1 MAATATGVATRRSVF
16 VVAKGIKNAKQCC
29 HQRKLLAQVAQLML
43 VGENGFLLSYL
54 ENATQSIKVFGE
66 ARMFGKRFKE
76 GTKRWG
82 WDALVVMRGLERYRG
97 GTAQSS

>member
-43 VGENGFLLSYL
+43 VGENGFL
-54 ENATQSIKVFGE
+54 
-66 ARMFGKRFKE
+66 
-76 GTKRWG
+76 
-82 WDALVVMRGLERYRG
+82 
-97 GTAQSS
+97 